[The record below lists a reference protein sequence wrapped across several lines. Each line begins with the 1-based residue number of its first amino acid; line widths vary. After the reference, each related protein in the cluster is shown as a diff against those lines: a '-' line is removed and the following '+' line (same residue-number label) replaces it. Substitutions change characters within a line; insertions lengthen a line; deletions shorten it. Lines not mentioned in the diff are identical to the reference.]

1 VNNDRRKDPGDEVWA
16 VITTKFAKAGE
27 MTRKIRIESDDGG
40 CITVHERDNDDN
52 LIEVDS
58 PSGFNA
64 TVALDANRLWNLA
77 SVIITELFGGAVLT
91 HDERHATEQTLRDK
105 IHDVLVQHEARCLDD
120 NIDRDAVVA
129 ELVKALT

>member
-1 VNNDRRKDPGDEVWA
+1 MSTDSA
-16 VITTKFAKAGE
+16 VTTKFDKAGG
-27 MTRKIRIESDDGG
+27 MTRKIHIEGGDGG

-58 PSGFNA
+58 PSGFHA
-64 TVALDANRLWNLA
+64 TVTLDAERLWNLA

-91 HDERHATEQTLRDK
+91 HDEKHATVATLRDK

-120 NIDRDAVVA
+120 NIDRAFVIT